1 MSSTII
7 LIMWRFL
14 TLLTKMLLRDREVEL
29 GVRSALSTI

>member
-1 MSSTII
+1 
-7 LIMWRFL
+7 L